1 MSRKGAGVD
10 LAALWRGLSMRHA
23 GSESVFFKRRS
34 RAAMTDGVIDLVPLW
49 LYPPDEAMRFG
60 ECHDFTIMP
69 HGVRKKAGQISLR
82 LGESP
87 CVYYFGR
94 ACELL
99 RPLMEAAGKDSVVIT
114 CDPDNLPSRR
124 TCEGLGC
131 ELERIVNVPAF
142 ISDRWEI
149 SPVKCR
155 YIWRLNASLRI

>member
-1 MSRKGAGVD
+1 MNAVSFQGVAGCLSRQRLQVYTPK
-10 LAALWRGLSMRHA
+10 RGDFLRHM
-23 GSESVFFKRRS
+23 EHVPR
-34 RAAMTDGVIDLVPLW
+34 LV
-49 LYPPDEAMRFG
+49 A
-60 ECHDFTIMP
+60 

-87 CVYYFGR
+87 CVYYFGHIGYHVDPPYRGQHYARR